1 MTRRFR
7 MLASREAVS
16 EAFAA
21 GLPITVLQNGRVV
34 RLEGDGR

>member
-21 GLPITVLQNGRVV
+21 GLPITVLQNDCIICVK
-34 RLEGDGR
+34 GDGR